1 MKIELISES
10 NNKYIFEVENDNTSG
25 SEGNDKFTIEIY
37 APNYS
42 TAITRALQHIKS
54 QESFKDVI

>member
-10 NNKYIFEVENDNTSG
+10 NNKYIFEATNDNTSG
-25 SEGNDKFTIEIY
+25 SECNNKFTIEIY

-54 QESFKDVI
+54 QESLKNVI